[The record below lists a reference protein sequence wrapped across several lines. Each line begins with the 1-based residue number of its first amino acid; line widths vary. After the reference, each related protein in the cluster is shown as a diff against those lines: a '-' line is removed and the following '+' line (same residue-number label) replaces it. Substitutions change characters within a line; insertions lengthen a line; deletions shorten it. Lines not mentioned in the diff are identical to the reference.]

1 MQSGE
6 SYQQDILRAA
16 RDSVPVAL
24 GYIPLGIG
32 MGMLLT
38 GAGIDWWWAPVF
50 AIFMYS
56 GSLQY
61 LLVPM
66 IAAHEPLIAIAL
78 ATLLIQLRHIFYGI
92 SFPLD
97 LVPAKLGKLYAIHA
111 LTDEAYALIAAKPRA
126 ELTGRRILLTQLFCQ
141 LTWIFGCAAGA
152 LLGLAVPIDPRILN
166 FAMTALFL
174 VLMIEAYQNNPARKE
189 LLFTA
194 GIAAGALLIPAN
206 LFLPVALSALTL
218 LLMLTAHFASKPASP
233 ESAS

>member
-1 MQSGE
+1 MENQT
-6 SYQQDILRAA
+6 QRRQDVLLAL

-38 GAGIDWWWAPVF
+38 GAGIAWWWAPIF
-50 AIFMYS
+50 ATFMYS

-66 IAAHEPLIAIAL
+66 VAAHEPLISIVL
-78 ATLLIQLRHIFYGI
+78 ATLLIQFRHVFYGI

-97 LVPAKLGKLYAIHA
+97 LVKSRVAKLYSIHA
-111 LTDEAYALIAAKPRA
+111 LTDEVYALIAARPRA
-126 ELTGRRILLTQLFCQ
+126 ELTGRRIVLTQIFCQ

-152 LLGLAVPIDPRILN
+152 LLGLAVPIDARILN

-189 LLFTA
+189 MLLAA
-194 GIAAGALLIPAN
+194 GIAAAALLMPAN
-206 LFLPVALSALTL
+206 FFLPVALSALTL
-218 LLMLTAHFASKPASP
+218 LLIVTARCAPKPIEP
-233 ESAS
+233 VTP